1 MDPIGLRSVGDGPL
15 VVLLMGQGDEQYQ
28 LLCHLVA
35 PDNGNLEDILHVPGE
50 F

>member
-1 MDPIGLRSVGDGPL
+1 MDPSGLRSVGDGPL

-35 PDNGNLEDILHVPGE
+35 PDNGTFVYILHVLDD
-50 F
+50 